1 MALWGRIAQDWVGCE
16 VGWATRHSGSHR
28 LELRDEPA
36 LICQQLPR
44 MSSLGLVAGAFLPHS
59 QPCPTLP
66 YHSPPRSRRE
76 SSALLPCPTSAYPIL
91 PHPTPAY
98 TVSSCRPNLVLHWI
112 LLRSYPDATQQPS
125 PRLAPLAGLL
135 H

>member
-1 MALWGRIAQDWVGCE
+1 MSRQDSIEQVTP
-16 VGWATRHSGSHR
+16 WAGTGSFYPRAPSHPT
-28 LELRDEPA
+28 LSY
-36 LICQQLPR
+36 IILPPLTT
-44 MSSLGLVAGAFLPHS
+44 SNHILPCHTFLPHI

-66 YHSPPRSRRE
+66 YHSPPRSRRD
-76 SSALLPCPTSAYPIL
+76 SSALLPCPTSSYPIL

-98 TVSSCRPNLVLHWI
+98 TVSYCRPNLVLNWI
-112 LLRSYPDATQQPS
+112 LLRSYPDSTQQPS